1 MECGRNGNSAN
12 KNVDVLMGRR
22 DEKTTA
28 AGRRKGEKG
37 RLAKREERGIV
48 WEMRRLKGQSRERT
62 WTVRVREQ
70 LACEGETGSQAQVS
84 SAGGER
90 RESLSG
96 LVCCRG
102 LSLRGP
108 LSLMHHAALSKLEL
122 APFLHSATPFD
133 LQNTRIASD
142 RLAIRPLAAKRGSR
156 TAVVDMYIL
165 TVFSTGC
172 L

>member
-12 KNVDVLMGRR
+12 KNVDVLMGRK

-84 SAGGER
+84 SAGGEG
-90 RESLSG
+90 RERSLWSRLLQGSQPSRAFVANASRCPIKAQARSLSTFG
-96 LVCCRG
+96 DTL
-102 LSLRGP
+102 
-108 LSLMHHAALSKLEL
+108 
-122 APFLHSATPFD
+122 
-133 LQNTRIASD
+133 
-142 RLAIRPLAAKRGSR
+142 
-156 TAVVDMYIL
+156 
-165 TVFSTGC
+165 
-172 L
+172 